1 MDHKPQYYIIGP
13 FQFLLFS
20 LSISEFLL
28 ILWMSREG
36 IESTERIVA
45 GALSIA
51 VLIAVLVIFCII
63 YWIKRT
69 HGDFDE
75 WGKNTLRNP

>member
-1 MDHKPQYYIIGP
+1 MNHKPQYYIIGP

-28 ILWMSREG
+28 ILWMSHEG
-36 IESTERIVA
+36 IESPERIVV

-51 VLIAVLVIFCII
+51 VLIAVLVIFCVI
-63 YWIKRT
+63 YWIKKTR
-69 HGDFDE
+69 GDFDE
-75 WGKNTLRNP
+75 WKKNTLRSP